1 MLKKNIFYF
10 LILFN
15 SFTLCKTYYEKF
27 EEAFQ
32 FYKDGRFRLS
42 EQTFKSI
49 LSKHR
54 DFKDPV
60 SHLFIAKSQYRQGF
74 WSDARRTC
82 KTFLANYKNSPY
94 EIDIYTLLGDCAFN
108 EDKITLAFQNYLKAR
123 KNIFNVAYKNELDQ
137 RIHNC
142 IGLGLSEE
150 KIEGMLFRE
159 RNNFNRAIINLA
171 RSYQAWLQGNSFNM
185 KSMIKEID
193 TYYLPGKFSN
203 LFGELRKVAN
213 ENPIRPTSLG
223 VIIPLSGASKKL
235 GENYLLG
242 LVESHNSSNIRLIVY
257 DSAGSGLNTLRIIK
271 NIHKNN
277 LISGVIGPLTD
288 EEVFVL
294 AGLKLDIPV
303 LIPKLSP
310 EGLPELNESLFFLS
324 PSIKTLAEK
333 TAQLIVKELGFTS
346 VAILSPGYGLNKL
359 KTDFFIEECQQLG
372 LDPVAIEWYMDTP
385 LDLSRQ
391 LISIRQK
398 AWELTPQE
406 NDHSKLKN
414 LEIDSLDALFDVDV
428 QDFFSLPNDNEKKMD
443 KKDSS
448 KVELETIQA
457 IYIPIGSE
465 ELTYVGT
472 QLPFYNL
479 KTNIFGNENWLN
491 IKLLNQKVIGPHVQG
506 LRVVSDLLSA
516 NINEEYGLNSN
527 YYNLAFAQ
535 MEFFESIL
543 GNNYL
548 NKKQLTQELRSQE
561 GYFGANL
568 TIVFSG
574 TNKNEN
580 KAVQILQ
587 YQNQKMII
595 NGVFDDNKLHKS
607 DQ

>member
-1 MLKKNIFYF
+1 MFKKYILYL

-15 SFTLCKTYYEKF
+15 SFTFSKTYYEKF

-32 FYKDGRFRLS
+32 LYKDGRFRLS
-42 EQTFKSI
+42 EQNFKNI
-49 LSKHR
+49 LAKDR

-60 SHLFIAKSQYRQGF
+60 SHLFVAKSQSHQGL
-74 WSDARRTC
+74 WSDTRRTC

-94 EIDIYTLLGDCAFN
+94 EIDIYTLLGDCAFK
-108 EDKITLAFQNYLKAR
+108 EGKITLAFQNYLNAR
-123 KNIFNVAYKNELDQ
+123 KKIFNIEYKNDLDQ
-137 RIHNC
+137 RIYNC

-159 RNNFNRAIINLA
+159 GNNFNRAIINLA
-171 RSYQAWLQGNSFNM
+171 RSYQAWLYGNDFNM
-185 KSMIKEID
+185 KSMIKEVD

-203 LFGELRKVAN
+203 LFGELKKVAN
-213 ENPIRPTSLG
+213 KNLIRPTSFGL
-223 VIIPLSGASKKL
+223 IIPLSGASKKL
-235 GENYLLG
+235 GENYFLG
-242 LVESHNSSNIRLIVY
+242 LVESYNSDNIRILVY
-257 DSAGSGLNTLRIIK
+257 DSGGLGSNTLRITK
-271 NIHKNN
+271 NLLKNN
-277 LISGVIGPLTD
+277 LISGIIGPLTD
-288 EEVFVL
+288 EEVFAL
-294 AGLKLDIPV
+294 AGLDLDIPV
-303 LIPKLSP
+303 LIPKLSQH
-310 EGLPELNESLFFLS
+310 GLPALNKSLFFLS

-346 VAILSPGYGLNKL
+346 IAVLSPGYGLNKL

-372 LDPVAIEWYMDTP
+372 IDPVAIEWYMDTP

-391 LISIRQK
+391 LGSIRQE
-398 AWELTPQE
+398 AWKLIPQE
-406 NDHSKLKN
+406 NNQTDIKN

-428 QDFFSLPNDNEKKMD
+428 QDFFSLPGDNEEKMD
-443 KKDSS
+443 KRDSS

-457 IYIPIGSE
+457 IYIPIESK

-506 LRVVSDLLSA
+506 LRVASDLLSV
-516 NINEEYGLNSN
+516 NLNEEDDLYSN
-527 YYNLAFAQ
+527 YYNLAFEQ
-535 MEFFESIL
+535 MKFFENVL
-543 GNNYL
+543 GNNYF
-548 NKKQLTQELRSQE
+548 NKKQLDHKLRNQE
-561 GYFGANL
+561 GYFGRNL
-568 TIVFSG
+568 TIVLSG
-574 TNKNEN
+574 INKNEN

-595 NGVFDDNKLHKS
+595 NGVIEDDQIRIK